1 MTSQTPFL
9 GILMLDTA
17 FPRIPGDAGNIN
29 SYPFPAQIRCV
40 TGAGSLDVVSASGP
54 SDTLTEVFISA
65 AQELKDE
72 GAVGLVSTCG
82 FLVHR
87 QKEIASAV
95 GIPTILSGLSLFP
108 VLRLAMGQIPIA
120 ILTASADSL
129 TTGTLQAADIPAE
142 EVRVAGFD
150 DCPAFSRAILTAK
163 DTQPDQLDSATIEA
177 FAVTKAQTLVAETPE
192 IGCILLECGNLPPYA
207 NAIRV
212 AVQRP
217 VYSILDA
224 AALIWAGSKSQ

>member
-82 FLVHR
+82 FLVH
-87 QKEIASAV
+87 QEPASRNK
-95 GIPTILSGLSLFP
+95 PN
-108 VLRLAMGQIPIA
+108 R
-120 ILTASADSL
+120 
-129 TTGTLQAADIPAE
+129 
-142 EVRVAGFD
+142 
-150 DCPAFSRAILTAK
+150 AFIFELLSRADKNLRQRVRWA
-163 DTQPDQLDSATIEA
+163 A
-177 FAVTKAQTLVAETPE
+177 
-192 IGCILLECGNLPPYA
+192 CGYN
-207 NAIRV
+207 I
-212 AVQRP
+212 
-217 VYSILDA
+217 
-224 AALIWAGSKSQ
+224 